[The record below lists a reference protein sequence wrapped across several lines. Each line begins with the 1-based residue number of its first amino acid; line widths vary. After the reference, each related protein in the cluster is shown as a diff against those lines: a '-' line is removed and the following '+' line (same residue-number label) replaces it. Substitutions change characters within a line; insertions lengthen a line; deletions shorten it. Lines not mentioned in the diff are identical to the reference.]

1 MSEASSFDQIIEG
14 EVEKRVDGIVDN
26 RQVDSKVDEEVDGK
40 RVVPS
45 SSDTVAPPAALP
57 MPTDSAPSNADLD
70 NGYILTLWLMTLIMT
85 SNEFVWIL
93 TDDIDNDFLWV
104 RLDIMTDDI
113 DNDF

>member
-1 MSEASSFDQIIEG
+1 MAQEGISEDRMSEASSFDQIIEG

-26 RQVDSKVDEEVDGK
+26 RRVDSKVDEEVDGK

-70 NGYILTLWLMTLIMT
+70 NGYILTL
-85 SNEFVWIL
+85 
-93 TDDIDNDFLWV
+93 
-104 RLDIMTDDI
+104 
-113 DNDF
+113 